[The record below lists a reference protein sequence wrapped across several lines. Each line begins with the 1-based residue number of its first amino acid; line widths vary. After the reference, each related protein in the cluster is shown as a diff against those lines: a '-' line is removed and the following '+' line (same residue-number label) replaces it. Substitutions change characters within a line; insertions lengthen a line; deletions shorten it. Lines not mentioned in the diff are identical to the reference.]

1 MMKRLKPF
9 TYFEPASLA
18 GAIEILEERGH
29 EACAL
34 AGGTD
39 LLVRMKRGEIAP
51 FALVNL
57 KRIRGLDQIRNEPGR
72 GTHVGPLVT
81 IAGIENEPCLCSA
94 HPVITEAA
102 GALGSPSIRTMAT
115 LGGNIGRASPA
126 SDMAPALIV
135 LGARVTIEG
144 PAGNQERSVEDIFSG
159 PGTLRLGTGEL
170 ISSFFLPEMAHRSG
184 AVYLK
189 IGRRAG
195 MDCALVGVAVKLT
208 LGEKEKEIIDGRIAL
223 ASVGPV
229 PLRAAGAEEVLF
241 SGPLTEE
248 RIKEAAR
255 VASEEADPIDDM
267 RASAWYRREMM
278 RVLSSRALQKALTL
292 AEGGKEG

>member
-9 TYFEPASLA
+9 TYFEPASLSE
-18 GAIEILEERGH
+18 AIEILGERGH

-51 FALVNL
+51 SALVNL
-57 KRIRGLDQIRNEPGR
+57 KRIRGLAQTRNEPGR
-72 GTHVGPLVT
+72 GTHVGALVS
-81 IAGIENEPCLCSA
+81 ISEIQHEPCLSST

-102 GALGSPSIRTMAT
+102 GVLGSPSIRTMAT

-159 PGTLRLGTGEL
+159 PGTLRIQTGEL
-170 ISSFFLPEMAHRSG
+170 ISSFFLPEMAPRSG
-184 AVYLK
+184 AAYLK
-189 IGRRAG
+189 IGRREG
-195 MDCALVGVAVKLT
+195 MDCALVGVAVQVT
-208 LGEKEKEIIDGRIAL
+208 LGEKEKEAIDGRIAL

-267 RASAWYRREMM
+267 RASAWYRREMI
-278 RVLSSRALQKALTL
+278 RVLSSRALQKALAL

>member
-9 TYFEPASLA
+9 TYFEPTSLSEA
-18 GAIEILEERGH
+18 MEIMEERGH

-39 LLVRMKRGEIAP
+39 LLVRMKRGEVAP
-51 FALVNL
+51 SALVNL

-72 GTHVGPLVT
+72 GTHVGALVS
-81 IAGIENEPCLCSA
+81 ISEIQHEPCLSST

-102 GALGSPSIRTMAT
+102 GVLGSPSIRTMAT

-159 PGTLRLGTGEL
+159 PGTLRIQTGEL
-170 ISSFFLPEMAHRSG
+170 ISSFFLPEMAPRSG
-184 AVYLK
+184 AAYLK

-195 MDCALVGVAVKLT
+195 MDCALVGVAVKLK

-229 PLRAAGAEEVLF
+229 PMRAIRAEEVLF
-241 SGPLTEE
+241 SGPLTGE
-248 RIKEAAR
+248 RIKEVAR

-267 RASAWYRREMM
+267 RASAWYRREMI

-292 AEGGKEG
+292 AEGGKEE